1 MISSS
6 SRTLWIGTYPAGST
20 PGTGEGVW
28 RVEVD
33 PGTGAFGT
41 PTLAAE
47 VAAPSFLALHPHAPA
62 LYAVSETAPGRL
74 TALHV
79 SDDGGATPLGAL
91 ASGGDDPCHVAATP
105 RTVWV
110 ANYGDGAAA
119 AVAVADDG
127 TPAEDHRA
135 VHLGEGT
142 GPVTDRQEGPHAH
155 QVTVVGDHVLVTD
168 LGADLVRRYPVD
180 AGPGDAGPSR
190 SPAADD
196 PSVDDDVAARLPA
209 GTGPRHLVVLPS
221 GALVVVGELDA
232 QLHVLVPSGAG
243 WEHAGAVPVRPGAVA
258 GEDFGGHVTVS
269 GDGTRLHVGVRGPDV
284 LAVHEVADGAA
295 PTITHLADTSL
306 GDGGWPRHH
315 EVLDADGAELV
326 VVALQGSSELAAVR
340 LDVGSGAGEVVS
352 RVPWATPPAC
362 VVVGR

>member
-1 MISSS
+1 MLSGAYAGPMISSS
-6 SRTLWIGTYPAGST
+6 SRHLWIGTYPAGST
-20 PGTGEGVW
+20 PGAGEGVW

-47 VAAPSFLALHPHAPA
+47 VAAPSFLALHPQAPA

-79 SDDGGATPLGAL
+79 SGDGGLAPLRGL
-91 ASGGDDPCHVAATP
+91 ASGGDSPCHVAATP

-127 TPAEDHRA
+127 TPATDHRA
-135 VHLGEGT
+135 VHLGAGS
-142 GPVTDRQEGPHAH
+142 GPVVDRQAGPHAH
-155 QVTVVGDHVLVTD
+155 QVTAVGDHVLVTD

-180 AGPGDAGPSR
+180 ADPGR
-190 SPAADD
+190 TPAE
-196 PSVDDDVAARLPA
+196 DDVAARLPA

-232 QLHVLVPSGAG
+232 QLHVLVPSGTG
-243 WEHAGAVPVRPGAVA
+243 WEHASAVPVRPGAVA
-258 GEDFGGHVTVS
+258 GEDFGGHLTLS
-269 GDGTRLHVGVRGPDV
+269 ADGTRLHVGVRGPDV

-295 PTITHLADTSL
+295 PTVTHLADTAL
-306 GDGGWPRHH
+306 GDSAWPRHH
-315 EVLDADGAELV
+315 EVLAADGAELV
-326 VVALQGSSELAAVR
+326 VVALQGSSELVAVR
-340 LDVGSGAGEVVS
+340 LDAASGTGEVVS

-362 VVVGR
+362 VVVAR